1 MFWKR
6 KSKDKTK
13 SSDEK
18 VEIRA
23 YSKEGGFIKSL
34 ESQGGITTSAS
45 YGGMGV
51 RELQLRME
59 LLVEPVLSAN
69 NSVFDAAKQLATFA
83 KVDQDRFLSSV
94 EKISNSNIELGF
106 NFCQF
111 APPSLQIV
119 DEENWDDWIK
129 LILKT
134 HSKNDLHAATSTMQN
149 VEGYVRSLSYAPS
162 SVSLNEISRVL
173 ESFVIGLSGRYLGI
187 EASDEFFTD
196 TESIK
201 LPEVSEQFSR
211 HEDNFTL
218 YKAMAVHQWAQN
230 WFGTWRMNVET
241 LAKSFKDPDHALSIF
256 HKLETIRLDARIA
269 NELPGIARA
278 MKELDEK
285 QNSQNKP
292 VENYSKTW
300 LRAIEKL
307 KQPNMTVRDT
317 MFFLEAVYK
326 DKNYPAD
333 KIYQGSLRPDKAR
346 TVINART
353 TKEKDSLT
361 EKLTQL
367 QQDLEKTNPANEIRN
382 SEVLNEAIAVSEDGK
397 TGFSIQEIK
406 DDSMPNGFKVEL
418 QFDNNAI
425 NPPEDIQQL
434 LESILQDFG
443 EIPDEYLITD
453 QNNIDEGGAAT
464 EDSESNNTF
473 EHSEDVFLYDEW
485 DHSRQKY
492 RKQWCHLK
500 EISVKP
506 VHDNFV
512 NKTLHKHR
520 GLIKHLHRTFEALR
534 EDDKRM
540 KRQPFGDD
548 IDLDAVIEA
557 YTDTKMGFEASQNL
571 FTKSRKIDRNIAVM
585 FMIDMSG
592 STAGWINEME
602 REALVLLCESL
613 EILGDRYAIYGF
625 SGVTHER
632 CELYKVK
639 EFNEEYNSDV
649 KARISGIE
657 PQDYTRM
664 GAATRHLT
672 KLLHNIEAKTKLLI
686 TLSDGRPDDQ
696 DGYRGPYGIEDT
708 RRALI
713 EAKFLGIHPFCITID
728 KEAMD
733 YLQHMYGAVN
743 FAVIDHVDKLPY
755 KVSDIYRRIT
765 I

>member
-1 MFWKR
+1 MFWK
-6 KSKDKTK
+6 KQWKKILGKDG
-13 SSDEK
+13 EEQY
-18 VEIRA
+18 EIPA
-23 YSKEGGFIKSL
+23 YSKDGGHIKSL
-34 ESQGGITTSAS
+34 ERQGGLTASAS

-59 LLVEPVLSAN
+59 LLLSQIISSRR
-69 NSVFDAAKQLATFA
+69 SVFEPAKELAEFA
-83 KVDQDRFLSSV
+83 KVDQDRFLNSV
-94 EKISNSNIELGF
+94 EILCNTSIELAF

-111 APPSLQIV
+111 APRSLKLV
-119 DEENWDDWIK
+119 DEENWADWIGK
-129 LILKT
+129 LLAIYNEKGLDDCI
-134 HSKNDLHAATSTMQN
+134 NTMHN
-149 VEGYVRSLSYAPS
+149 VDAYIQSLTLAPS
-162 SVSLNEISRVL
+162 TVTLDEMSRIL
-173 ESFVIGLSGRYLGI
+173 ESFIMGLSGRYLGI
-187 EASDEFFTD
+187 EASDIFYTD
-196 TESIK
+196 TESIR
-201 LPEVSEQFSR
+201 LPGISSQFSKR
-211 HEDNFTL
+211 EDNFTL
-218 YKAMAVHQWAQN
+218 YKAMVVHQWAQT
-230 WFGTWRMNVET
+230 WYGTWRMNVET
-241 LAKSFKDPDHALSIF
+241 LIKMFKDPERALSLF
-256 HKLETIRLDARIA
+256 HKLETIRLDAHIER
-269 NELPGIARA
+269 ELPGIARA
-278 MKELDEK
+278 MKALNEK
-285 QNSQNKP
+285 LNNQENSLKL
-292 VENYSKTW
+292 SKAW

-307 KQPNMTVRDT
+307 KEPDTTVQDS

-326 DKNYPAD
+326 DEYAPSD
-333 KIYQGSLRPDKAR
+333 KFYQGSLNPHEAR
-346 TVINART
+346 VVIESRAR
-353 TKEKDSLT
+353 KEKQALAD
-361 EKLTQL
+361 KLIRL
-367 QQDLEKTNPANEIRN
+367 QQELGESNRQNTENESGEVADESIVETGEKR
-382 SEVLNEAIAVSEDGK
+382 
-397 TGFSIQEIK
+397 FSVKNIE
-406 DDSMPNGFKVEL
+406 DDSMPDGFKIEL
-418 QFDNNAI
+418 QLEGKAI
-425 NPPEDIQQL
+425 ETPEDIQQL
-434 LESILQDFG
+434 LASILQDFG
-443 EIPDEYLITD
+443 EIPDDYLIDAMDAHSDKEVELEEST
-453 QNNIDEGGAAT
+453 NNNAIEI
-464 EDSESNNTF
+464 
-473 EHSEDVFLYDEW
+473 SEDIFLYDEW

-492 RKQWCHLK
+492 RKEWCHLK
-500 EISVKP
+500 EVEIRP
-506 VHDNFV
+506 VHNNFV
-512 NKTLHKHR
+512 NNTLHKHR
-520 GLIKHLHRTFEALR
+520 GLLKHLRRTFEALR

-540 KRQPFGDD
+540 KRQAFGDD

-557 YTDTKMGFEASQNL
+557 YSDTKIGMEASQNL

-585 FMIDMSG
+585 FMVDMSS

-639 EFNEEYNSDV
+639 EFDEEYSSDV

-672 KLLHNIEAKTKLLI
+672 KLLHKVEARTKLLI

-728 KEAMD
+728 NEAMD